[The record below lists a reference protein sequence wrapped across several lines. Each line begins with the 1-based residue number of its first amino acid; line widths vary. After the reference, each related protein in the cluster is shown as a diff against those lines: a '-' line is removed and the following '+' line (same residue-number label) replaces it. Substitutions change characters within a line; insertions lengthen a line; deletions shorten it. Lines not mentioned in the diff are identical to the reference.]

1 MSTDPGE
8 TKEFDFL
15 GSRCD
20 HEALKRLEPKKHS
33 KSAEIIKKCQ
43 FLRGFW
49 VLAVLNLDGRIPNPG
64 NGILWVLPDL

>member
-20 HEALKRLEPKKHS
+20 HEALKQLEPKKHS
-33 KSAEIIKKCQ
+33 KSAEIHKKCR
-43 FLRGFW
+43 FLNGFW
-49 VLAVLNLDGRIPNPG
+49 EIAALRPLGRI
-64 NGILWVLPDL
+64 